1 MMSLGAL
8 SFAVPLALVA
18 LAALPVLWWLLR
30 AVPPA
35 PQRVS
40 FPPLRLLAGLLAQ
53 QETPAHTPWWLLL
66 LRLIVAAL
74 LIIGIAHPVWNLANR
89 LPASGPLVLAV
100 DNGWTA
106 APDWE
111 RRVETM
117 LGLIDEADR
126 TGKPVAVLPSL
137 SDPAA
142 GEPSRFAGLMS
153 ADDARTAV
161 RGLKP
166 MPWQGDRSGLFER
179 VEALGL
185 DGPANAVWISDGIAS
200 DDAEDFAARLQQTG
214 GVRIFHTAD
223 IRGPLMLLPPVIDGD
238 SVLATVR
245 RATDQGEYSAVV
257 RAVDADGK
265 GLGIANVRF
274 GIGETS
280 ATGAFVLPVD
290 LRNRIARIELQDG
303 RSAGTVALTDD
314 RWRRRPV
321 GLVATSA
328 VDTQPLLG
336 PRYYLRK
343 ALEPFAEIREGD
355 YPALVESK
363 LSVLVMPDYAGLTET
378 DLSALDG
385 WIREGGVMVRFAG
398 PSVARQPDSLLPV
411 RLRSGGRSLGGAMSW
426 ARPVGLAP
434 FPAASP
440 FHGLAVPQDVR
451 VRQQVLAEPSLDLPE
466 KTWATLVDGTPLVTA
481 ERRGDGQLVLFHVTA
496 NSQWSDLPISGLF
509 VDMLRR
515 IISESRGV
523 LTDTGQAVLPPV
535 ATFDGFGFLG
545 APPVGV
551 QPVETGGGDR
561 LPEIGPRHPPGLYGA
576 DGATLALNIGNTDRP
591 FEAIDAW
598 PAGAIVETFGAS
610 DEVDFKPALLLAAAL
625 LLLVDFVIALGLR
638 GLFRP
643 ALTASL
649 LGAALL
655 AGVPWNEASAQTA
668 RTDDRFAMEA
678 SLQTRLAAM
687 DTGVPAANS
696 VSRAGLVGLTDAL
709 NRRSATDLG
718 EPVMVN
724 PERDDLSFFPMI
736 YWRVER
742 QQQGLSDYAV
752 GRVNDYLK
760 NGGLLLI
767 DQALGDGLGGASLAQ
782 LLRGLNVPPLE
793 PVEEGHVLTRSFYL
807 LNDFPGRWA
816 GNQVWVER
824 DAAAANDGV
833 SSVVI
838 GVNDWASAWAVDDSG
853 RPIYAVSP
861 GGDVQREMAYRF
873 GVNLVMYALTGN
885 YKADQVHVP
894 AIMERLGQ

>member
-1 MMSLGAL
+1 MSFGAL
-8 SFAVPLALVA
+8 SFAAPLALVA

-35 PQRVS
+35 PQRIA

-53 QETPAHTPWWLLL
+53 EETPAHTPWWLLL
-66 LRLIVAAL
+66 LRLLVAAL

-89 LPASGPLVLAV
+89 LPATGPLVLAV

-111 RRVETM
+111 RRVDTM
-117 LGLIDEADR
+117 LGLIDEAER
-126 TGKPVAVLPSL
+126 TGKPVAVLTSHT
-137 SDPAA
+137 DPTA
-142 GEPSRFAGLMS
+142 GESSRFTGLMS
-153 ADDARTAV
+153 GEEARTVV
-161 RGLKP
+161 RGIRP
-166 MPWQGDRSGLFER
+166 MPWRTDRSGLLDRF
-179 VEALGL
+179 EALGL
-185 DGPANAVWISDGIAS
+185 QGAANAVWITDGIAS
-200 DDAEDFAARLQQTG
+200 DDADEFANRLQQTG
-214 GVRIFHTAD
+214 GIRIFHGGEG
-223 IRGPLMLLPPVIDGD
+223 RGPLMLLPPVLEGD
-238 SVLATVR
+238 SVLAVVR
-245 RATDQGEYSAVV
+245 RPADEGEHSAVV
-257 RAVDADGK
+257 RAIDADGK
-265 GLGIANVRF
+265 GLGIATVRF
-274 GIGETS
+274 AAGDTS
-280 ATGAFVLPVD
+280 ATGEFVLPVD

-303 RSAGTVALTDD
+303 RSAGSVALTDD

-355 YPALVESK
+355 YPSLVESQ
-363 LSVLVMPDYAGLTET
+363 LSVLVMPDYAGLTDT
-378 DLSALDG
+378 DLTALDG
-385 WIREGGVMVRFAG
+385 WIRDGGVMVRFAG

-440 FHGLAVPQDVR
+440 FHGLPLPEDVR

-481 ERRGDGQLVLFHVTA
+481 ERRGDGLLVLFHVTA
-496 NSQWSDLPISGLF
+496 NSQWSDLPLSGLF

-523 LTDTGQAVLPPV
+523 LTDTGQAILPPV

-545 APPVGV
+545 VPPVGV
-551 QPVETGGGDR
+551 QPVETGANAA
-561 LPEIGPRHPPGLYGA
+561 LPDIGPRHPPGLYGA
-576 DGATLALNIGNTDRP
+576 DGATLALNIGNPDSA
-591 FEAIDAW
+591 FETIRAW
-598 PAGAIVETFGAS
+598 PAGAVVESFGAS
-610 DEVDFKPALLLAAAL
+610 DEMDFKPALLLAAAL
-625 LLLVDFVIALGLR
+625 LLLVDFILSLGLR

-643 ALTASL
+643 ALGAGL
-649 LGAALL
+649 LAALL
-655 AGVPWNEASAQTA
+655 AGGLPGTDAMAQSQ
-668 RTDDRFAMEA
+668 RTDDRFALEA

-687 DTGVPAANS
+687 DTGVPAAND

-718 EPVMVN
+718 EPVLVN
-724 PERDDLSFFPMI
+724 PERDDLSFFPLI
-736 YWRVER
+736 YWRVDR
-742 QQQGLSDYAV
+742 QQQPLSDYAV
-752 GRVNDYLK
+752 GRVNDFLK

-782 LLRGLNVPPLE
+782 LLRGLNVPSLA

-807 LNDFPGRWA
+807 LDDFPGRWA

-824 DAAAANDGV
+824 DASAVNDGV

-838 GVNDWASAWAVDDSG
+838 GVNDWAAAWAVDAGG